1 MKIIKKIGIAIATL
15 LLILLLAFNV
25 YNFFCIQILGK
36 DLATINGYGVL
47 EVISGSMEPTIHIG
61 DMILVDT
68 KADDYKP
75 DDIITFYDVEGVF
88 VTHRIVSIYDGMMI
102 TKGDNNNTE
111 DAPLSVDR
119 IIGKCVMQLSGLG
132 KLTAA
137 LKSPFTMVMVLLI
150 GIMICFLVSTDK
162 NGNPVL
168 TEEEIEFQKFREEK
182 RAKEALEKKRKV
194 K

>member
-1 MKIIKKIGIAIATL
+1 MSKIRILVVEPYKAPYQIRVEHTLENLQKVVGGLIEFVELEHNVDLICNEEGKLLSLPLNRPIRNDIIAGTFFIAGQHYGETISLSRKQIKK
-15 LLILLLAFNV
+15 
-25 YNFFCIQILGK
+25 
-36 DLATINGYGVL
+36 
-47 EVISGSMEPTIHIG
+47 
-61 DMILVDT
+61 
-68 KADDYKP
+68 YK
-75 DDIITFYDVEGVF
+75 
-88 VTHRIVSIYDGMMI
+88 